1 MDSPAPILR
10 CRDRQL
16 PFATSCVMGILNV
29 TPDSFSDGGRFL
41 RDGSP
46 DVEAAVAAAIAM
58 VEDGAALIDVGGES
72 TRPGATPVEET
83 EELRRVIPIV
93 ERLVSIGTIVSVD
106 TSKPL
111 VARAAIDAGAHL
123 INDVRALT
131 DPGVLRAVA
140 ASDVAVCLMHMRGEP
155 PTMQKA
161 PHYENVVEEV
171 RAYLSDRAARCCDA
185 GISPERIA
193 IDPGFGFGKTLEHN
207 LTLLRR
213 LSELAD
219 LGYALLVGLSRKG
232 MIGTITG
239 RTPAARVAGGLAA
252 AVVAVQN
259 GARIVR
265 THDVAATVDALKML
279 SRIMEV

>member
-1 MDSPAPILR
+1 MVSPFPILL

-16 PFATSCVMGILNV
+16 PLATPCVMGILNV

-41 RDGSP
+41 RDGAQ
-46 DVEAAVAAAIAM
+46 DVEAAVSAAIAM

-72 TRPGATPVEET
+72 TRPGATPVEEA

-93 ERLVSIGTIVSVD
+93 ERLASIGTIVSVD
-106 TSKPL
+106 TSKPG
-111 VARAAIDAGAHL
+111 VARAAIEAGAHL

-140 ASDVAVCLMHMRGEP
+140 ASDVAVCLMHMQGEP

-161 PHYENVVEEV
+161 PHYENVVLEV
-171 RAYLSDRAARCCDA
+171 RAYLGERAARCRDA
-185 GISPERIA
+185 GIDRERIV
-193 IDPGFGFGKTLEHN
+193 IDPGFGFGKTLDHN
-207 LTLLRR
+207 LALLRG
-213 LSELAD
+213 LSELTD
-219 LGYALLVGLSRKG
+219 LGYPVMVGLSRKG

-239 RTPAARVAGGLAA
+239 RAADARVAGGLAA

-259 GARIVR
+259 GAKIVR
-265 THDVAATVDALKML
+265 THDVAATVDALKMV